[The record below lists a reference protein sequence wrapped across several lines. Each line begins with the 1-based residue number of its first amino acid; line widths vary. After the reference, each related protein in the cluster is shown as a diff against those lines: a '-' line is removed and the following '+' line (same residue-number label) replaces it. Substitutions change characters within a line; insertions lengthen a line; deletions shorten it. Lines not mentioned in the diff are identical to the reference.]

1 MSSERP
7 NARRAKPPVAL
18 WIIGGAVWCL
28 LPVLLIAFLWAK
40 SSQLVDAE
48 APRAWAPIF
57 LNSAPIDR
65 PVSVEITWRPDVDVI
80 APAWAGLVT
89 SVEFTAGSTVTS
101 GSTILS
107 IDDVGRL
114 ALHTPRPFFRQLS
127 NGMTGDDVL
136 MLNEVLADLGFRHGD
151 SSRYTTATT
160 AGVRQLAEALGVPQ
174 ASSARTFD
182 PGWVIYLPAGSVK
195 VGDSRIQVGVPAPAA
210 GSAIFE
216 AAGGVSSARLIEPV
230 GVSGTAEVSPDPSPT
245 KSPTIPSAPEV
256 QPIAAGPQEQ
266 LVLGGRLIPL
276 AEDRQAVAEAG
287 LLTIEEL
294 VDPDEP
300 IVSGALRS
308 EPDGE
313 TWTVPSAALVQNS
326 SGVCLVVDRGAD
338 ASPVGIEVG
347 VVGSR
352 IGVTI
357 VRGALKRADRVL
369 IAPSTGE
376 ARGCPSA

>member
-1 MSSERP
+1 
-7 NARRAKPPVAL
+7 
-18 WIIGGAVWCL
+18 
-28 LPVLLIAFLWAK
+28 
-40 SSQLVDAE
+40 
-48 APRAWAPIF
+48 
-57 LNSAPIDR
+57 
-65 PVSVEITWRPDVDVI
+65 
-80 APAWAGLVT
+80 VT

-136 MLNEVLADLGFRHGD
+136 MLNEVLADLGFGHGD
-151 SSRYTTATT
+151 STRYTAATT
-160 AGVRQLAEALGVPQ
+160 AGVRQLAEMLGVPQ
-174 ASSARTFD
+174 ASLARTFD
-182 PGWVIYLPAGSVK
+182 PGWVVYLPAGSV
-195 VGDSRIQVGVPAPAA
+195 VVSDSRIQVGVPAPAA
-210 GSAIFE
+210 GSAIFV
-216 AAGGVSSARLIEPV
+216 AAGGVSSARLIESA
-230 GVSGTAEVSPDPSPT
+230 GGSGTADVSPNP
-245 KSPTIPSAPEV
+245 SPTIPSALEA
-256 QPIAAGPQEQ
+256 QPIAAGAQEQ

-276 AEDRQAVAEAG
+276 AEDRQSVAEAG
-287 LLTIEEL
+287 LPTIQDL
-294 VDPDEP
+294 VDPDEA

-308 EPDGE
+308 EPDGD
-313 TWTVPSAALVQNS
+313 TWTVPSAALVQTR

-338 ASPVGIEVG
+338 ASPVGIQVD

-369 IAPSTGE
+369 IAPVPGE